1 MSTPPPPL
9 SRSSLACAA
18 LLALVPAAARA
29 DRPPVPAASAP
40 EDPTGPVDA
49 PPECVDPVPS
59 GETAELVGLSERL
72 LNGPRK
78 LGTYKLVDGKALD
91 TPKLRLIARG
101 KFIPARVGAKEGEV
115 VASMAAALLP
125 DVDRD
130 GENPENSVEHNGLG
144 AMRVGSY
151 RVTMRVLEAKPGSKP
166 IYEAV
171 VEEMGCP
178 EKAVHPPLGAGA
190 HKTFWISTEAV
201 ASYSFS
207 RGEWYESVPR
217 TYVALTADLDP
228 SVQQTPGQRPR
239 GWINVQ
245 ALESQNGVSKSE
257 ERLLDQLDGA
267 VMTLP
272 EHKVEILKVAL
283 GAETERAA
291 PPARPGQ
298 VVTNGKPPSVSVLV
312 RLTRTADASATKSK
326 SGGSK
331 RKAGK
336 GKVGA
341 TKPGASTKAGSAAK
355 TTTGAKKSTRSPTT
369 RQPAAAKGKASK

>member
-1 MSTPPPPL
+1 MSTPPPLL
-9 SRSSLACAA
+9 SRCSLACAA

-29 DRPPVPAASAP
+29 DQPPVPAVVTAP
-40 EDPTGPVDA
+40 EEPTGPVDA

-59 GETAELVGLSERL
+59 GETAELVGLSDRL
-72 LNGPRK
+72 LSGPRK

-130 GENPENSVEHNGLG
+130 GENPENSVDHNGLG

-166 IYEAV
+166 TYEAV
-171 VEEMGCP
+171 VEEIGCP
-178 EKAVHPPLGAGA
+178 EKAVHPPLAAGA
-190 HKTFWISTEAV
+190 QKTFWISTEAV

-228 SVQQTPGQRPR
+228 SVQQTPGQRPH

-283 GAETERAA
+283 GAETERAL
-291 PPARPGQ
+291 PPARAGQ

-326 SGGSK
+326 SSSSK
-331 RKAGK
+331 RKVVKSKAGAS
-336 GKVGA
+336 GA
-341 TKPGASTKAGSAAK
+341 TKSGATKSTA
-355 TTTGAKKSTRSPTT
+355 GAKKPTKSTTT
-369 RQPAAAKGKASK
+369 RRAPATKGKASK